1 MFFLSSFDKF
11 KIMLDKE
18 VYLVYYEKNLL
29 WRKLMANYINNII
42 LVLII
47 SIIVIILVDNVF
59 LLTKKVF
66 SEHKL

>member
-1 MFFLSSFDKF
+1 
-11 KIMLDKE
+11 MLDKTK
-18 VYLVYYEKNLL
+18 YLVYYKKNLF
-29 WRKLMANYINNII
+29 WRKLMANYMMNII

-47 SIIVIILVDNVF
+47 NIIVIILVDNVF

>member
-1 MFFLSSFDKF
+1 
-11 KIMLDKE
+11 
-18 VYLVYYEKNLL
+18 
-29 WRKLMANYINNII
+29 MANYMMNII

-47 SIIVIILVDNVF
+47 NIIVIILVDNVF